1 MLVNSGASTFGIP
14 IARTL
19 GNCLSG
25 ATYSRLVDLVGPGW
39 TKDLL
44 LTGRFAG
51 AAEAHR
57 LGLVNRIV
65 PAEAI
70 EGAVRELALEISSNA
85 PLTLL
90 ATKEMV
96 RRLMVK
102 RRLAAGDD
110 RDLIEM
116 CYSSADFREG
126 VAAFLAK
133 RKPRWTGM

>member
-1 MLVNSGASTFGIP
+1 
-14 IARTL
+14 
-19 GNCLSG
+19 
-25 ATYSRLVDLVGPGW
+25 VDLAGPGW
-39 TKDLL
+39 TKELL
-44 LTGRFAG
+44 FTGRFVG

-65 PAEAI
+65 PVEEI
-70 EGAVRELALEISSNA
+70 EGVVRELALEIASNA

-90 ATKEMV
+90 ATKEMI

-102 RRLAAGDD
+102 RRLAAGAD

-133 RKPRWTGM
+133 RKPQWRGQ